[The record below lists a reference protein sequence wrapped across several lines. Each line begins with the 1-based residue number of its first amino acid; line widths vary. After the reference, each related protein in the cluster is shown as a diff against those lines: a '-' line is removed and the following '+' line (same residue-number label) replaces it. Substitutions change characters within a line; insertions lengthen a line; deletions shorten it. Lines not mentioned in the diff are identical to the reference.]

1 MKVKAPAS
9 KSYFQRA
16 LAISALA
23 KNTSILQNITWCDD
37 TVIAKNITSQL
48 GAELVE
54 NDGVLWVYPRKN
66 KILNKDFFAGE
77 AGLSI
82 RMFSPILA
90 LNADNFSFT
99 ANGSLLNRPV
109 ENIIETLAKLGVD
122 IKLNKGKLPLQ
133 INKKLQAGKIEIDG
147 SLSSQLLTGLLI
159 ALPLV
164 DGNSIISVKNLKSTP
179 YIDMTIKIIQHFGV
193 DIINNNYEEF
203 IIKGNQKYIGTQYN
217 IEGDWSGAAF
227 LLVAGAISNKI
238 EVENLDVDS
247 LQADKKILDALEIA
261 GAKITKNENSVLVEK
276 NQLNAFAFDATHC
289 PDLFPPLVSLASVCE
304 GVTKIKG
311 ISRLI
316 YKESNRAKTL
326 QKEFAKMGIK
336 ISLQNDFMLIEGGK
350 IKSAKIDS
358 HNDHRI
364 AMAGYLFNILPDI
377 KIEIINRE
385 AVNKSYP
392 EFYDVF
398 QYIDI

>member
-1 MKVKAPAS
+1 MKIKAPAS

-23 KNTSILQNITWCDD
+23 KDTSILQNITWCND
-37 TVIAKNITSQL
+37 TVIAKNIIVKL
-48 GAELVE
+48 GVELTE
-54 NDGVLWVYPRKN
+54 NDGTLWVYPRKN
-66 KILNKDFFAGE
+66 KILGKDFFAGE
-77 AGLSI
+77 SGLSI

-90 LNADNFSFT
+90 LNANNFSFT
-99 ANGSLLNRPV
+99 GNGSLLNRPI

-133 INKKLQAGKIEIDG
+133 INKELRAGKIKIDG

-164 DGNSIISVKNLKSTP
+164 DGDSIISVANLKSTP
-179 YIDMTIKIIQHFGV
+179 YIDMTISIIQHFGV

-203 IIKGNQKYIGTQYN
+203 VIKGNQKYIGAKYN

-238 EVENLDVDS
+238 EVENLDVNS

-261 GAKITKNENSVLVEK
+261 GAKITRNENSVLVEK
-276 NQLNAFAFDATHC
+276 NQLNAFNFDASHC
-289 PDLFPPLVSLASVCE
+289 PDLFPSLVSLASVCD

-316 YKESNRAKTL
+316 HKESNRAKTL

-336 ISLQNDFMLIEGGK
+336 ISLQNDFMFIEGGK
-350 IKSAKIDS
+350 IKSARIDS